1 MNKVV
6 FITGISSGFG
16 KHISTL
22 LAHKGC
28 RVYGTCRS
36 VCEHDPLV
44 NVLSMDVT
52 DLSAVKGCIGEVLQ
66 KEGRIDV
73 LINNAGMHSG
83 GSIEVIPDED
93 IRLQMETNFMG
104 AIYTIKTVLPS
115 MRAQGYGTIVNISS
129 IGGLMGLPF
138 QGYYSASKFAIEGMS
153 EALRMELRPFHIKVI
168 VINPGD
174 FHTHNTR
181 NRKNIFT
188 SDGNMAYEAQFRK
201 SLSVIEND
209 ENKGWQAEILARKIY
224 SILEKKRPAH
234 RYVIASFEQKIA
246 VLLKRILPSPW
257 FAPIL
262 FGHYGIK

>member
-16 KHISTL
+16 KQISAL
-22 LAHKGC
+22 LAQKGY

-44 NVLSMDVT
+44 NVLTMDVT
-52 DLSAVKGCIGEVLQ
+52 NLSAVQECIGQVLE

-93 IRLQMETNFMG
+93 VRLQMETNFMG
-104 AIYTIKTVLPS
+104 AVHTIKTVLPS
-115 MRAQGYGTIVNISS
+115 MRAQGNGTIVNISS

-153 EALRMELRPFHIKVI
+153 EALRMELRQFHIKVI

-181 NRKNIFT
+181 NRKNFF
-188 SDGNMAYEAQFRK
+188 SSGGNLAYEVQFRK

-209 ENKGWQAEILARKIY
+209 ENNGWKAEILARKIVA
-224 SILEKKRPAH
+224 ILEKKRPAH
-234 RYVIASFEQKIA
+234 RYVIASLEQKIA
-246 VLLKRILPSPW
+246 VLLKRMLPSSW

-262 FGHYGIK
+262 FGHYDIK